1 MRRATSLALLALAA
15 LACAPGDRPWEAKSF
30 AWEGELPEGQ
40 WVRIR
45 NVNGAVRVSPSDGNR
60 VEIRAE
66 KSWGRGRP
74 EPVRFVMDTTGSGIV
89 VCAVWGKRG
98 GECSERRYR
107 SNNNTSW
114 WKRVLYRRK
123 NVNVQ
128 FVVAVPA
135 GVKIDAQ
142 TVNGSVK
149 VDDAPDEVRVSTVN
163 GAITASTSRGPI
175 HATTVN
181 GAIKTTV
188 ESLDGEGDIELR
200 TVNGSVTAELPADL
214 GGTLDLST
222 VNGRLETE
230 FPVTLEGAMN
240 PRRIRGTIGDGSRR
254 IKIGTVNGSVTLRK
268 GPSAGVRAGT

>member
-1 MRRATSLALLALAA
+1 VRRASSLALLALAA
-15 LACAPGDRPWEAKSF
+15 AACAPGDRPWEAKSF
-30 AWEGELPEGQ
+30 SWEGELPEGQ
-40 WVRIR
+40 WVRVR
-45 NVNGAVRVSPSDGNR
+45 NLNGAVKVSASDGDR

-66 KSWGRGRP
+66 KSWRGGRP
-74 EPVRFVMDTTGSGIV
+74 EPVRFVMDTTESGVV
-89 VCAVWGKRG
+89 VCALWGKGG
-98 GECSERRYR
+98 GECSESRYR
-107 SNNNTSW
+107 SNQNSSW
-114 WKRVLYRRK
+114 WKRFLYRRK
-123 NVNVQ
+123 SVNVE
-128 FVVAVPA
+128 FVVAVPR

-175 HATTVN
+175 RATTVN
-181 GAIKTTV
+181 GAIKTTI
-188 ESLDGEGDIELR
+188 ESLDGEGDIELK

-222 VNGRLETE
+222 VNGRLDTE

-240 PRRIRGTIGDGSRR
+240 SRRIRGVIGDGSRR

-268 GPSAGVRAGT
+268 GPSAGGRAEP